1 MGTCQTVTLPW
12 YGSYKFECWGAS
24 GGADPNPSG
33 TASPGRGGY
42 CSGTATFIIGTQ
54 FYIYVGE
61 QGKNTYRGTV
71 QGGTG
76 NQPNAGG
83 WNGGGCGGN
92 NVGSTIA
99 SGGGGAT
106 DIRLNAH
113 GHANGWGGLASLRS
127 RIMVAGGGGGCSST
141 NGANS
146 GGAGGGLTGQS
157 GLPSSA
163 YSDASLENKGGGQ
176 TSTGSC
182 AFYVNNSNAQ
192 ARAII
197 EDPNTLCPYGT
208 FGYADQDGEN
218 VWFGGGGGGG
228 WYGGVQGWGR
238 GGSGGS
244 SFISG
249 HSGCRAVNQSSST
262 STATVHKS
270 GTYAERYDNTYYF
283 TSTSM
288 TQGATNSPG
297 GHNGYAKITSL

>member
-1 MGTCQTVTLPW
+1 
-12 YGSYKFECWGAS
+12 
-24 GGADPNPSG
+24 
-33 TASPGRGGY
+33 
-42 CSGTATFIIGTQ
+42 
-54 FYIYVGE
+54 
-61 QGKNTYRGTV
+61 
-71 QGGTG
+71 
-76 NQPNAGG
+76 
-83 WNGGGCGGN
+83 
-92 NVGSTIA
+92 
-99 SGGGGAT
+99 
-106 DIRLNAH
+106 
-113 GHANGWGGLASLRS
+113 
-127 RIMVAGGGGGCSST
+127 MVAGGGGGCSST

-157 GLPSSA
+157 GLSSSS
-163 YSDASLENKGGGQ
+163 YTDASLENKGGGQ

-182 AFYVNNSNAQ
+182 AYYVNCPNVQ
-192 ARAII
+192 ARTII

-218 VWFGGGGGGG
+218 YWFGGGGGGG

-262 STATVHKS
+262 STTTVHKS

-297 GHNGYAKITSL
+297 GHNGYAKITSQ